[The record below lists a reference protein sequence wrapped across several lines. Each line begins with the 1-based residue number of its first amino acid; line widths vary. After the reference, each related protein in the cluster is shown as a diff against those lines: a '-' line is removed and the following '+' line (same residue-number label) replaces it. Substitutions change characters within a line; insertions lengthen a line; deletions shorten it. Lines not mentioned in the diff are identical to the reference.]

1 MDVCMSATLI
11 DDSLSCLESLPVHA
25 TKYSNILKWHLKPGI
40 ETNILHYKYQGKIFV
55 PLYTIGDS
63 FCVAYWKEHPAVI
76 IKFILGRLTSVDHS
90 SVAGLIDFMM
100 ARALKSK
107 LFVRVVHSTKLS
119 SLQKIPANG
128 FIKNTCYFTIRCWSS
143 LAIFPVA
150 TPNMLPIIRLASYLG
165 LSHPPYETFNSE
177 REYEQFIFK
186 KNFERL
192 TSDLCEVEATSWVSL
207 LLLVR
212 CISKLDPKSEVAR
225 PFPIHPADQKK
236 SNEFQHLRFP
246 NYSSA
251 SLPSDEFQLTSDEIP
266 ESRGLELLGVDSSR
280 RSKSPTGVSRLKP
293 IAEDEE
299 EAE

>member
-1 MDVCMSATLI
+1 MDTWIPEIPI

-40 ETNILHYKYQGKIFV
+40 ERNILHYKYKGKVFV
-55 PLYTIGDS
+55 PLYTIGEN

-119 SLQKIPANG
+119 TLQKIPANA

-143 LAIFPVA
+143 LAIFPVV
-150 TPNMLPIIRLASYLG
+150 TPNMLPIVRLASYLG

-177 REYEQFIFK
+177 HEYEQFICK

-192 TSDLCEVEATSWVSL
+192 SSDLCEVEATSWASL

-212 CISKLDPKSEVAR
+212 CIAKSDLKSEVAL
-225 PFPIHPADQKK
+225 PFPIHPADQQKQ
-236 SNEFQHLRFP
+236 NEFQHLRFP
-246 NYSSA
+246 NYSST
-251 SLPSDEFQLTSDEIP
+251 SFNSDEFQPTSDELP
-266 ESRGLELLGVDSSR
+266 EARGLELLGVDSSR
-280 RSKSPTGVSRLKP
+280 RSKSPSCHSRLKP
-293 IAEDEE
+293 IAEDE
-299 EAE
+299 AE